1 MVGDAGVIAL
11 TASGGYQSRKVEVFP
26 FNRHKGGDFG
36 NGATN
41 LVVLLFLGA
50 GPKPTSRPGAED
62 RPEEIS
68 STAPPAA
75 AAERLG
81 ILGQSGRA
89 PHGSDLVLG
98 RQHLAPDV
106 SFTVS
111 FFWVGGNPPTEID
124 KSEKNNK
131 STNLLYP
138 LYYWRT

>member
-1 MVGDAGVIAL
+1 MEL
-11 TASGGYQSRKVEVFP
+11 P

-68 STAPPAA
+68 STSPPAA

-81 ILGQSGRA
+81 MLGESGRA

-98 RQHLAPDV
+98 RQQLVPDV

-111 FFWVGGNPPTEID
+111 FFLGSLPPTEID
-124 KSEKNNK
+124 KSEKK
-131 STNLLYP
+131 TKVPLL
-138 LYYWRT
+138 